1 MRKLL
6 LAGVALAVGACSHT
20 PAPVLPASDI
30 PAAFR
35 EAPPGNTPI
44 WPAAD
49 WWKGYGDPQ
58 LDNLI
63 ATAQAQ
69 NLDLAQAAAR
79 LRQAD
84 ARARQAGAALLP
96 TVNFN
101 GTVNSFYGQTSG
113 VSAHETDYSAAFG
126 ASYELDFWG
135 KNRDLL
141 NAAESARA
149 ASAADRATVALTVTG
164 SVADTYFQL
173 LSLRQRIAV
182 TQANIRASQSTLDV
196 VQRRVTAGY
205 AAPADLIQ
213 ERANMAAQRA
223 QLPVLQQQEL
233 ETRDALAILLGR
245 PPEGFEVAGNELG
258 PRTAPPVMPG
268 LPSALLRRRPDIAS
282 AEANLLSAH
291 ANLEAA
297 RTAFL
302 PAITLNASAGLQYPA
317 LAAAIDTLPGLGF
330 GAVAG
335 ATLVQT
341 IFDGGRNAAVTDEAR
356 AHEEE
361 LLAAYRAAVLSA
373 FSDVENALGNLA
385 HLTTQ
390 EAALTE
396 QVTQDEKVLSA
407 AQRKYGAG
415 YADFLVV
422 TDAERNLYAARDQLA
437 DIRRA
442 RLAASVALFKALGG
456 GYQLPPAAPAP
467 DTAEP

>member
-6 LAGVALAVGACSHT
+6 LAGMALVLGGCEHT
-20 PAPVLPASDI
+20 PAPTLPASDI
-30 PAAFR
+30 PAAFQQ
-35 EAPPGNTPI
+35 APPGNAPI
-44 WPAAD
+44 WPATD
-49 WWKGYGDPQ
+49 WWKAYGDPQ
-58 LDNLI
+58 LDGLI
-63 ATAQAQ
+63 ATASAQ

-101 GTVNSFYGQTSG
+101 GAVNNFYGQTSG

-164 SVADTYFQL
+164 SVADSYFQL
-173 LSLRQRIAV
+173 LSLRQRIQV
-182 TQANIRASQSTLDV
+182 TQDNIRASQSTLNV
-196 VQRRVTAGY
+196 VQRRVNAGY
-205 AAPADLIQ
+205 AAPADLIA
-213 ERANMAAQRA
+213 ERANLAAQRA
-223 QLPVLQQQEL
+223 QLPALEQQAL
-233 ETRDALAILLGR
+233 ETRNALAILLGR
-245 PPEGFEVAGNELG
+245 PPEGFDVTGSGLNAL
-258 PRTAPPVMPG
+258 TAPALAPG

-317 LAAAIDTLPGLGF
+317 LAAAIDTLPGLGL
-330 GAVAG
+330 GTVAG
-335 ATLVQT
+335 AALVQT
-341 IFDGGRNAAVTDEAR
+341 VFDGGKNAAITDEAR

-390 EAALTE
+390 EAALSD
-396 QVTQDEKVLSA
+396 QMAQDEKVLSA
-407 AQRKYGAG
+407 AQRKYTAG
-415 YADFLVV
+415 SADFLVV
-422 TDAERNLYAARDQLA
+422 TDAERTLYAARDQLA
-437 DIRRA
+437 DVRRA

-456 GYQLPPAAPAP
+456 GYQLPAASTP
-467 DTAEP
+467 DTATR

>member
-1 MRKLL
+1 MKKLFL
-6 LAGVALAVGACSHT
+6 TGMALALGACSHT
-20 PAPVLPASDI
+20 PAPTLPAGDI
-30 PAAFR
+30 PPAF
-35 EAPPGNTPI
+35 EQAPPGNAPI

-49 WWKGYGDPQ
+49 WWKGFGDPQ
-58 LDNLI
+58 LDSLM
-63 ATAQAQ
+63 AVAQAN

-96 TVNFN
+96 TLSVN
-101 GTVNSFYGQTSG
+101 GTVNNLYGQTRG
-113 VSAHETDYSAAFG
+113 VSASETDYSTGLG

-141 NAAESARA
+141 NAAESTRA

-164 SVADTYFQL
+164 GVANSYFQL

-182 TQANIRASQSTLDV
+182 TQDNIRASQSILNV

-205 AAPADLIQ
+205 AAPPDLIQ
-213 ERANMAAQRA
+213 ERANLAAQRA
-223 QLPVLQQQEL
+223 ALPVLQQQEL
-233 ETRDALAILLGR
+233 ETQGALAILLGR
-245 PPEGFEVAGNELG
+245 PPEGFALSGSGLAGL
-258 PRTAPPVMPG
+258 TAPPVAPG

-282 AEANLLSAH
+282 AEANLLAAH

-330 GAVAG
+330 GTAVG
-335 ATLVQT
+335 ATVMQAV
-341 IFDGGRNAAVTDEAR
+341 FDGGKNAAITDEAR
-356 AHEEE
+356 AREEE
-361 LLAAYRAAVLSA
+361 LLAAYRAAVMNA
-373 FSDVENALGNLA
+373 FSDVENALGSLA
-385 HLTTQ
+385 HLTAQ
-390 EAALTE
+390 ETTLTD
-396 QVTQDEKVLSA
+396 QVAQDEKVLSA
-407 AQRKYGAG
+407 AKRKYTAG

-422 TDAERNLYAARDQLA
+422 TDAERALYAARDQLA
-437 DIRRA
+437 DVKRA

-456 GYQLPPAAPAP
+456 GLN
-467 DTAEP
+467 

>member
-1 MRKLL
+1 MRKML
-6 LAGVALAVGACSHT
+6 LAGMTVALGACSHT
-20 PAPVLPASDI
+20 PAPTLPPGDI
-30 PAAFR
+30 PAAFQQ
-35 EAPPGNTPI
+35 AAPGNAPI

-58 LDNLI
+58 LDGLI
-63 ATAQAQ
+63 ATAQTQ

-101 GTVNSFYGQTSG
+101 GAVNNFYGQTSG
-113 VSAHETDYSAAFG
+113 VSAHETDYSAGFG

-135 KNRDLL
+135 KNRDLVD
-141 NAAESARA
+141 AADSARA

-164 SVADTYFQL
+164 GVATTYFQL
-173 LSLRQRIAV
+173 LSLRDRIAV
-182 TQANIRASQSTLDV
+182 TQDNIRASQSTLAV
-196 VQRRVTAGY
+196 VQRRVSAGY
-205 AAPADLIQ
+205 AAPADLTQ
-213 ERANMAAQRA
+213 ERANLAAQRA
-223 QLPVLQQQEL
+223 TLPALQQQEL
-233 ETRDALAILLGR
+233 ETSDALAILLGR
-245 PPEGFEVAGNELG
+245 PPEGFAVSGSGFDTL
-258 PRTAPPVMPG
+258 TAPPVTPG

-282 AEANLLSAH
+282 AEANLLAAH

-330 GAVAG
+330 GTLAG
-335 ATLVQT
+335 AALVQT
-341 IFDGGRNAAVTDEAR
+341 VFDGGKNAALTDEAR
-356 AHEEE
+356 GHEEE

-373 FSDVENALGNLA
+373 FSDVENALGSLS
-385 HLTTQ
+385 HLTDQQT
-390 EAALTE
+390 ALTE
-396 QVTQDEKVLSA
+396 QVAQDEKVLA
-407 AQRKYGAG
+407 AARRKYAAG

-422 TDAERNLYAARDQLA
+422 TDAERSLYAARDQLA
-437 DIRRA
+437 DVRRA

-456 GYQLPPAAPAP
+456 GYQLPDGSCEQCKAGG
-467 DTAEP
+467 